1 MAGLL
6 ILGFQRRIEV
16 LAKDADTREA
26 VIDWPRL
33 RLGNGLFQ
41 SRNCGVSLACL
52 RCDEAQGDQLMR
64 IAQLLDV
71 IPVSLVE
78 AG

>member
-1 MAGLL
+1 M
-6 ILGFQRRIEV
+6 
-16 LAKDADTREA
+16 AKDADTREA
-26 VIDWPRL
+26 IVDWSRL
-33 RLGNGLFQ
+33 RLGNGLLQ
-41 SRNCGVSLACL
+41 GRNRGVSLACL
-52 RCDEAQGDQLMR
+52 RCDEAQGDQLMW